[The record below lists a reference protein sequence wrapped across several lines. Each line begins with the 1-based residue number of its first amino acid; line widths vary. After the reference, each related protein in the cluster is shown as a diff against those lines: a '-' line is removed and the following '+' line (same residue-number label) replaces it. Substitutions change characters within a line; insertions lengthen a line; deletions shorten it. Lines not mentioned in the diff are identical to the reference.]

1 MEISGTRNIT
11 LLPRNPFLH
20 PDVVNKM
27 NPIDPSVRCGFN
39 VVVFN
44 LSIFII
50 LLKNYAQQV
59 TMDMIQ
65 NWAEIK

>member
-1 MEISGTRNIT
+1 M
-11 LLPRNPFLH
+11 H

-44 LSIFII
+44 LFIFII

-59 TMDMIQ
+59 IMDMVQ
-65 NWAEIK
+65 